1 MTRLILIGVFFVL
14 AGACAPARAFTREV
28 FYEAEVSCFIRDE
41 LSCLKGDSLEKSN
54 LIIPADELILAENRR
69 AVAIILNL
77 TLGMLGVH
85 RLYLGTK
92 PWVPAVYLFTFGG
105 GFFVLPF
112 IDLVFLISNRDI
124 SRFENNPR
132 VLMWLPEGAITSEE
146 N

>member
-1 MTRLILIGVFFVL
+1 MMVRFFL
-14 AGACAPARAFTREV
+14 FFLFFMAGAIAPAMAFSVKEDFHVQASIPVFSGIEIFLQDSQKTEV
-28 FYEAEVSCFIRDE
+28 NSPLDA
-41 LSCLKGDSLEKSN
+41 LQ
-54 LIIPADELILAENRR
+54 LAENRR
-69 AVAIILNL
+69 VVAILLNL

-112 IDLVFLISNRDI
+112 IDLIFLITHRDI
-124 SRFENNPR
+124 SRFEHNPR
-132 VLMWLPEGAITSEE
+132 VLMWLPENFLNQEG